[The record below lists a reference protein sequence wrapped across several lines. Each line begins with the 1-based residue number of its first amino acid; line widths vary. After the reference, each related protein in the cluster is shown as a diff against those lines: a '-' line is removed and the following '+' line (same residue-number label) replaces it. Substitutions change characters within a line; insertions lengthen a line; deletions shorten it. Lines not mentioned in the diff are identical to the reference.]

1 MGLDMYLYRTAKV
14 PEFTPEDY
22 ITVYHYVEEMLNSRN
37 RLAAGGERSAT
48 FTESLDLEA
57 GTGLAGAN
65 VLQNSIRQN
74 GDPEF
79 MTWYSI
85 FEEVAYWRK
94 ANEVHAWF
102 VKTAQGGVDECQL
115 GDPLTKEQ
123 LTELRDRAKLVLA
136 SRPEINRPFPVA
148 TRKAQQSVVGT
159 LTAILQDARSPFG
172 ERQAAAVAIAKIEPG
187 LVAKLL
193 LPPQGGFFFGGT
205 DIDEWYYNGMTET
218 YQQLDRVLEST
229 DFETQVVF
237 YQSSW

>member
-14 PEFTPEDY
+14 PEFTPKDY
-22 ITVYHYVEEMLNSRN
+22 ITVYNYVEEMLNSRN
-37 RLAAGGERSAT
+37 RLAAGGESSTT

-65 VLQNSIRQN
+65 VLQGSIRLN

-102 VKTAQGGVDECQL
+102 VKTVEDGIDECQL
-115 GDPLTKEQ
+115 GDPLTQGQ
-123 LTELRDRAKLVLA
+123 LTELRDRAKLVMA
-136 SRPEINRPFPVA
+136 SRPEIQRPVS
-148 TRKAQQSVVGT
+148 RVQQKLTMSVKET
-159 LTAILQDARSPFG
+159 LAALVQDARSPFG

-187 LVAKLL
+187 LVAQLL
-193 LPPQGGFFFGGT
+193 LPPQEGFFFGST
-205 DIDEWYYNGMTET
+205 DIDEYYYNGMTET